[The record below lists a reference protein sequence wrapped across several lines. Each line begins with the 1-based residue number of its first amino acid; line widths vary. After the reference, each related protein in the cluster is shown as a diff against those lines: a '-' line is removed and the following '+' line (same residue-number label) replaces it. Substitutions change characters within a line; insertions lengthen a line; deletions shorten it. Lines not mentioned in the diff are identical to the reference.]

1 MTCVLKLEKQHGSFF
16 TFSLHFVLVVVLV
29 KFDFS
34 TAWFSTNFWVVQHRN
49 FLRWKIWFSF
59 PAGGFIDSRDFNS
72 FKLRQRIFGVGLK
85 ESSNQTSRL
94 SIPGNCIV
102 LLWVLTYCLISTVY
116 KHKYLRDIKL
126 LLAVG
131 FARFE
136 SFSSEIWLAR
146 PVQSSGEFHYQSGLS
161 SQISLFKNMIWLF
174 GKCPK
179 ITTFLSTAR
188 NI

>member
-1 MTCVLKLEKQHGSFF
+1 MEDS
-16 TFSLHFVLVVVLV
+16 
-29 KFDFS
+29 
-34 TAWFSTNFWVVQHRN
+34 WME
-49 FLRWKIWFSF
+49 
-59 PAGGFIDSRDFNS
+59 DSRHAFLLQVTET
-72 FKLRQRIFGVGLK
+72 FVGLK

-102 LLWVLTYCLISTVY
+102 LVWVLTYCLISTVY

-146 PVQSSGEFHYQSGLS
+146 PVQSSGEFHYQSGQS
-161 SQISLFKNMIWLF
+161 SQISLFKNMI
-174 GKCPK
+174 
-179 ITTFLSTAR
+179 
-188 NI
+188 

>member
-1 MTCVLKLEKQHGSFF
+1 MERGMEDS
-16 TFSLHFVLVVVLV
+16 
-29 KFDFS
+29 
-34 TAWFSTNFWVVQHRN
+34 WME
-49 FLRWKIWFSF
+49 
-59 PAGGFIDSRDFNS
+59 DSRHAFLLQVRET
-72 FKLRQRIFGVGLK
+72 FVGLK

-102 LLWVLTYCLISTVY
+102 LVWVLTYCLISTVY

-188 NI
+188 NIWKYCEGSTSKSARMSCKSNVIFRDYLTGRIFSIFVSCGNRWEIKVRH